1 MVSTHLKHIILVKL
15 DHLPRDWGE
24 HKKYLKPPPR
34 HRLHLSGQ
42 HPFLFDPSL
51 NQSQWQLNHGSC
63 RLLVWSH
70 EKPRY
75 PLGKAFPLQK
85 LQHPYAPKFDPPGF
99 SKGSFAGFQ
108 GGGYN
113 QQKYIDWYI
122 WKSICTTRQ
131 YTDRPLWVFDG
142 MMTCYLMLMGKM
154 SPITWYSKLAKKTHC
169 YYFITISAAL
179 ACPSNTGWWMLI
191 SLTNTDD
198 FTALELGEASS

>member
-1 MVSTHLKHIILVKL
+1 MATESWKLPASGLITWKAQVPSGKSVSSAETSAPIRSKIWSSRFQQRIVC
-15 DHLPRDWGE
+15 GV
-24 HKKYLKPPPR
+24 
-34 HRLHLSGQ
+34 SG
-42 HPFLFDPSL
+42 
-51 NQSQWQLNHGSC
+51 WVNHHTG
-63 RLLVWSH
+63 
-70 EKPRY
+70 
-75 PLGKAFPLQK
+75 
-85 LQHPYAPKFDPPGF
+85 
-99 SKGSFAGFQ
+99 

-169 YYFITISAAL
+169 NYFITISAAL

-191 SLTNTDD
+191 SLTNADD